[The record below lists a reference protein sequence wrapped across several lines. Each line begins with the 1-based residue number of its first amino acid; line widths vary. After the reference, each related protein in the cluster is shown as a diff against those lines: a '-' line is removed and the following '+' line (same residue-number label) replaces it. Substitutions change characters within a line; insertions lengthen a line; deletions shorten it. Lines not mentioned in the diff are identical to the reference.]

1 MRKLLCVFVLF
12 WMAGGAGAQ
21 QFGGNPPSV
30 KWRQVNTDTVRVI
43 YPRGLDSTASRIA
56 AIVHRVAA
64 INAHPLGKRVKKI
77 DIVLQ
82 PQPVTS
88 NGYVSLGPFRSEFY
102 LTPPSDNFDQGS
114 LHWADQ
120 LALHE
125 YRHVEQYNNFN
136 RGLSRVMK
144 TLFGQEGYAV
154 AINAAVPNWF
164 FEGDAVYQE
173 TSLSAQGRGRMPSFL
188 KAFPALWNDG
198 KQYSWMKLRNGSF
211 KDYVP
216 NHYDL
221 GYLLTN
227 YGYATYG
234 PDFWGKV
241 TSDAAAYRG
250 LFYPMQRA
258 VKRHTG
264 LPYKKFITNAF
275 DYYKDRY
282 GLHTPGVARDSG
294 VQTVLPVNDQT
305 LTQYYYPH
313 QIGKDSLLY
322 LKLSNKKRPA
332 FYVLDQQGEHLL
344 RYRDIGSERQFSYA
358 NGRIVYTAVESDPRW
373 SWRTYSV
380 LRVLD
385 IASGVQKKISKKTR
399 YFAPDISADGRLVV
413 ANKVDLKGRSSLVV
427 LNTEDGAVL
436 REFSDPEIDYFANPK
451 IKDPETVV
459 AAIRQKD
466 GRVYIGLVD
475 FNHKRV
481 EQITPASFK
490 IAGQISISDNT
501 VYFTAAYGLTDAL
514 FSVDLS
520 TRVLRK
526 LENGSGNRYFVNAGF
541 GKLNWAL
548 FTADGYQLRRLD
560 IKDALWTTL
569 GPEVFAA
576 GTTGMVS
583 DSMPVAEG
591 PLELH
596 PVMPASKKYARF
608 TRPFNFHSWRPNYE
622 DPEFSFTL
630 YGNNTLNTT
639 QTQVYYIYNENDR
652 THAAGASVTY
662 GGLFP
667 YIGLGSEYTFNRKQQ
682 VQKKLKEWDQW
693 DHYLSLTVPLSW
705 NHGRT
710 FRFLTMGTNAGY
722 REDLARGINRNAFPS
737 AGFGY
742 MAHSLN
748 LGTQVQRAVQDIYP
762 RWGFTLNTQY
772 RYAVN
777 KWNSQQF
784 FVRGTAYLPGIAP
797 AQSLVLSAA
806 YQQASLKYR
815 IFSSRVNI
823 ARGFSGVDSARMATL
838 SAAYHLPLWYP
849 DWGFGNICYLQR
861 VRGAAFYDYTAAG
874 GAGTGFQRRLQSA
887 GGEFFVDTQWWNQ
900 HPLSFGFR
908 VGRLLTKDLVKPGQS
923 WFYEFILP
931 VSIIPR

>member
-1 MRKLLCVFVLF
+1 MRKLLCVIVLF
-12 WMAGGAGAQ
+12 WMAGAAGAQ

-43 YPRGLDSTASRIA
+43 YPGGLDSTANRIA

-64 INAHPLGKRVKKI
+64 TNAHPLGKRIKKI

-82 PQPVTS
+82 AQPVTS

-102 LTPPSDNFDQGS
+102 LTPPPDNFDQGS
-114 LHWADQ
+114 LHWPDQ

-125 YRHVEQYNNFN
+125 YRHVAQYNNFN
-136 RGLSRVMK
+136 RGLSGVMK

-173 TSLSAQGRGRMPSFL
+173 TSLSNQGRGRMPSFL
-188 KAFPALWNDG
+188 KAFPALWAGG
-198 KQYSWMKLRNGSF
+198 KSYSWMKLRNGSF

-234 PDFWGKV
+234 TDFWGKV
-241 TSDAAAYRG
+241 TADAAAYQG
-250 LFYPMQRA
+250 LFYPMQQA
-258 VKRHTG
+258 IKRYTG
-264 LPYKKFITNAF
+264 LPYKKFIANAF
-275 DYYKDRY
+275 DFYKDRY
-282 GLHTPGVARDSG
+282 DLRTPGHGTDTG
-294 VQTVLPVNDQT
+294 VHAVFPLNTHT

-313 QIGKDSLLY
+313 QVGPDSLLY

-332 FYVLDQQGEHLL
+332 FYVQDQQGEHLL
-344 RYRDIGSERQFSYA
+344 RYRDISSERQFSYA
-358 NGRIVYTAVESDPRW
+358 NGRIVYAAVETDPRW
-373 SWRTYSV
+373 TWKTYSV

-385 IASGVQKKISKKTR
+385 IASGVQKKIASKTR
-399 YFAPDISADGRLVV
+399 YFSPDISPDGRRIV

-427 LNTEDGAVL
+427 LNAEDGTL
-436 REFSDPEIDYFANPK
+436 LQEFSDPEIDYFANPK
-451 IKDPETVV
+451 IKDAETVV

-475 FNHKRV
+475 VAAKRV
-481 EQITPASFK
+481 KPVTPPGFK
-490 IAGQISISDNT
+490 TVGQISLLENM
-501 VYFTAAYGLTDAL
+501 VYFTGASGLTDAV

-520 TRVLRK
+520 TLALRK
-526 LENGSGNRYFVNAGF
+526 LENGNGNRYFVNAGF
-541 GKLNWAL
+541 GKLNWSV
-548 FTADGYQLRRLD
+548 FTAEGYQLRRLD
-560 IKDALWTTL
+560 AKAASWTAIS
-569 GPEVFAA
+569 PEAFVA
-576 GTTGMVS
+576 GTTGIVS
-583 DSMPVAEG
+583 DSVASGEG
-591 PLELH
+591 PLEQQMD
-596 PVMPASKKYARF
+596 MPASKKYARL

-639 QTQVYYIYNENDR
+639 QTQVYYLYNENDR
-652 THAAGASVTY
+652 THSVGGNTTY

-667 YIGLGSEYTFNRKQQ
+667 YIGLGTQYTFNRKQQ
-682 VQKKLKEWDQW
+682 VQKKLREWDQW
-693 DHYLSLTVPLSW
+693 DNYLSLTVPLSW
-705 NHGRT
+705 NHGRQ

-722 REDLARGINRNAFPS
+722 RWDLARGANSSTFPTS
-737 AGFGY
+737 SFGY
-742 MAHSLN
+742 MAHSLT

-762 RWGFTLNTQY
+762 RLGLTVNAQY

-777 KWNSQQF
+777 KWNSRQF
-784 FVRGTAYLPGIAP
+784 FARATAYLPGIVP

-815 IFSSRVNI
+815 IFSSRINI
-823 ARGFSGVDSARMATL
+823 ARGFNGVDSARMATL
-838 SAAYHLPLWYP
+838 GAAYHAPLWYP

-861 VRGAAFYDYTAAG
+861 VRGAAFYDYTAIG
-874 GAGTGFQRRLQSA
+874 GARAGFQQRLQSA
-887 GGEFFVDTQWWNQ
+887 GAEFFVDTQWWNQ

-908 VGRLLTKDLVKPGQS
+908 AGRLLTKDRLKPAQS

-931 VSIIPR
+931 VSIIPK

>member
-1 MRKLLCVFVLF
+1 MVLF
-12 WMAGGAGAQ
+12 LMAGVAGAQ

-30 KWRQVNTDTVRVI
+30 KWRQISTDTVRVI
-43 YPRGLDSTASRIA
+43 YPGGLDSTANRIA

-64 INAHPLGKRVKKI
+64 MNAHPLGKRVKKI

-82 PQPVTS
+82 SQPVTS

-114 LHWADQ
+114 LHWPDQ

-154 AINAAVPNWF
+154 AINTAVPNWF

-188 KAFPALWNDG
+188 QPFPALWNDG

-234 PDFWGKV
+234 ADFWGKV
-241 TSDAAAYRG
+241 TSEAAAYRG
-250 LFYPMQRA
+250 LFYPMQQA
-258 VKRHTG
+258 IKRNTG
-264 LPYKKFITNAF
+264 LPYKKFVANAF
-275 DYYKDRY
+275 DFYKDRY
-282 GLHTPGVARDSG
+282 GLHQPGVFTDTSVHA
-294 VQTVLPVNDQT
+294 VFPVDYQT
-305 LTQYYYPH
+305 LTQYYYPQ
-313 QIGKDSLLY
+313 QIGSDSLLY

-332 FYVLDQQGEHLL
+332 FYVLDQHGEHLL
-344 RYRDIGSERQFSYA
+344 RYRDISGERQFSYA
-358 NGRIVYTAVESDPRW
+358 NGRIVYAAVETDPRW
-373 SWRTYSV
+373 TWRTYSV

-385 IASGVQKKISKKTR
+385 LASGVQKKISKKTR
-399 YFAPDISADGRLVV
+399 YFSPDISADGRQIV

-427 LNTEDGAVL
+427 LNTADGSVL
-436 REFSDPEIDYFANPK
+436 REFSDPGIDYFANPK
-451 IKDPETVV
+451 IKDAETVI
-459 AAIRQKD
+459 AAIRQRD
-466 GRVYIGLVD
+466 GQVYIGLVD
-475 FNHKRV
+475 FKGNRV
-481 EQITPASFK
+481 EPVTPPGFK
-490 IAGQISISDNT
+490 TVGQISLSNDT
-501 VYFTAAYGLTDAL
+501 VYFIGASGLTNAV

-526 LENGSGNRYFVNAGF
+526 LENGKGNRYFVNAGF
-541 GKLNWAL
+541 GQLNWAA
-548 FTADGYQLRRLD
+548 FTADGYQLRHLNTG
-560 IKDALWTTL
+560 DASWTTL
-569 GPEVFAA
+569 SPEAFAA
-576 GTTGMVS
+576 ETTGIVK
-583 DSMPVAEG
+583 DSVPPKDG
-591 PLELH
+591 PLAQEDIR
-596 PVMPASKKYARF
+596 MPASKKYAQL
-608 TRPFNFHSWRPNYE
+608 TRPFNVHSWRPNYE

-639 QTQVYYIYNENDR
+639 QTQVYYLYNENDR
-652 THAAGASVTY
+652 THAVGGNTTY
-662 GGLFP
+662 AGLFP
-667 YIGLGSEYTFNRKQQ
+667 YIGLGTQYTFNRKQQ
-682 VQKKLKEWDQW
+682 VQKKLREWDQW
-693 DHYLSLTVPLSW
+693 DNYLSLTVPLGW
-705 NHGRT
+705 NHGRE
-710 FRFLTMGTNAGY
+710 FRFLTIGTNAGY
-722 REDLARGINRNAFPS
+722 RWDLAKGVNQATFPS
-737 AGFGY
+737 SSFGY
-742 MAHSLN
+742 MAHSLS

-762 RWGFTLNTQY
+762 RWGFNVNAQY

-777 KWNSQQF
+777 KWNSQQLF
-784 FVRGTAYLPGIAP
+784 TRATAYLPGLFP

-815 IFSSRVNI
+815 IFSSRINV
-823 ARGFSGVDSARMATL
+823 ARGFNSVDSAREATL

-861 VRGAAFYDYTAAG
+861 VRGAAFYDYTAVG
-874 GAGTGFQRRLQSA
+874 GTRPGFQQRLQSA
-887 GGEFFVDTQWWNQ
+887 GAEFFVDTQWWNQ

-908 VGRLLTKDLVKPGQS
+908 AGRLLTKDLVKPGQS